1 MKKLI
6 ATVIAAAMLMSMLT
20 IVSFAGQANTWGSS
34 IGDVFLDGANQ
45 EVGYRF
51 AVQGSGSLIAIYPY
65 IAGSADSKFDFKI
78 YEWAGNYSDTVSTT
92 PVYSSLEVAFNGG
105 WTSYTDGFAIPSGT
119 VTAGEWLAV
128 MDNYQNVGWSI
139 RNYVFGPKD
148 GFKVYSSGVEYKYD
162 DASTTIKWQ
171 FDFEADTW
179 FKSSLSE
186 DTEPTPSLDPVE
198 PTAIR
203 NTWGEGIGMGND
215 RFDGVGTAEVGYR
228 FVTTGSNGKLVAI
241 IPFMAGTA
249 GEFDCFVYAWNTD
262 YATTVTADPLVVAR
276 DIEFDGS
283 TWNTFENRNVNSKI
297 YLGSGLD
304 AGEYLAVLTNFE
316 NTTWAICS
324 YRMAPSSGFR
334 AYFNGVPAEYEGGY
348 KSLAWQLGFTGDGSV
363 SRTELVDPV
372 EAPDVSELRI
382 SYADAD
388 ADDKIDAFYLNAVV
402 KADVTDTVGI
412 VFSDTEASCKFV
424 ADGGNPLF
432 SRACTKYD
440 ALVQS
445 ACYGQTV
452 ITAENLGGEEG
463 DKLISV
469 HWLDLPTDN
478 LANGSTLYART
489 FIKSADGTI
498 TYQDVVSFTLVEG
511 TSSNSIV

>member
-6 ATVIAAAMLMSMLT
+6 ATIIAAAMLMSMLT
-20 IVSFAGQANTWGSS
+20 IVSFAGKANTWGNS
-34 IGDVFLDGANQ
+34 IGDVFLDGASQ

-65 IAGSADSKFDFKI
+65 IAGSADSTFDFKI
-78 YEWAGNYSDTVSTT
+78 YAWAGNYSDTIQTT
-92 PVYSSLEVAFNGG
+92 PVYSELGIAFNGG
-105 WTSYTDGFAIPSGT
+105 WTSYTDGFTIPSGT

-139 RNYVFGPKD
+139 RNYVYGPKD
-148 GFKVYSSGVEYKYD
+148 GFKVYSGGAEYKYND
-162 DASTTIKWQ
+162 ESTTIQWQ
-171 FDFEADTW
+171 FEFEADTW

-186 DTEPTPSLDPVE
+186 DTEPTPSLDQVE
-198 PTAIR
+198 TTAIR
-203 NTWGEGIGMGND
+203 NTWGEGIQMGND

-241 IPFMAGTA
+241 IPYMAGTA

-262 YATTVTADPLVVAR
+262 YDTTVAGEPLVTVR
-276 DIEFDGS
+276 DVEFNGS
-283 TWNTFENRNVNSKI
+283 WNTWTDKI

-316 NTTWAICS
+316 NTSWAICS

-334 AYFNGVPAEYEGGY
+334 AYINGEPEAYEGGY

-363 SRTELVDPV
+363 SRAELVDPA
-372 EAPDVSELRI
+372 EAPAVSELRL

-388 ADDKIDAFYLNAVV
+388 ADNKIDAFYLNAVV
-402 KADVTDTVGI
+402 KADVTDEVGI
-412 VFSDTEASCKFV
+412 IFSDTEDSCVFGS
-424 ADGGNPLF
+424 ALF
-432 SRACTKYD
+432 SRTCTKYD
-440 ALVQS
+440 ALMQS
-445 ACYGQTV
+445 KCYGETV

-463 DKLISV
+463 DKIISV

-478 LANGSTLYART
+478 LGSGSTLYART
-489 FIKSADGTI
+489 FIKSSDGTI
-498 TYQDVVSFTLVEG
+498 TYQDVVSFTFTEAA
-511 TSSNSIV
+511 SSNAIA